1 LAGNV
6 RAGFLWKIIEQSGLF
21 LKKSGRLQLKF
32 FKIFFPALP
41 DFSPKI
47 FVKFF
52 FLIFPGSWG
61 FIRKIFRMKKTGF
74 SAPGFFCGTSPDLQ
88 RWTDG
93 EWLPGPFLDSA
104 DSAFHSDP

>member
-21 LKKSGRLQLKF
+21 FKKIGQIAIEIFQNIFPGSSGF
-32 FKIFFPALP
+32 FSQDICE
-41 DFSPKI
+41 I
-47 FVKFF
+47 F

-61 FIRKIFRMKKTGF
+61 FIRKIFRKKKTGF

-104 DSAFHSDP
+104 DPAFQSDP